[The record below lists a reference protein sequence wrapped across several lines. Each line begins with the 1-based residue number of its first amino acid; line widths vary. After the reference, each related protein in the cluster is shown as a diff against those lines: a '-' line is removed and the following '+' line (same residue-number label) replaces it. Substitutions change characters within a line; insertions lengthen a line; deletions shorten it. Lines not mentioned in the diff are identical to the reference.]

1 MALFSHHKEQP
12 DYFPTV
18 NRVIDVIFIID
29 ILVSFNTSFFD
40 QQDNRFT
47 TSRKTIA
54 RAYVKSWFCID
65 LVAVIDFEF
74 LLKIL
79 VESNS
84 SFAQLGKVAKVAR
97 FYRAIKLLR
106 LIRMSK
112 LVKEKAKLQARMAS
126 KM

>member
-1 MALFSHHKEQP
+1 M
-12 DYFPTV
+12 
-18 NRVIDVIFIID
+18 
-29 ILVSFNTSFFD
+29 
-40 QQDNRFT
+40 
-47 TSRKTIA
+47 TIA
-54 RAYVKSWFCID
+54 KAYMKSWFAID
-65 LVAVIDFEF
+65 LVAIIDFEF

-106 LIRMSK
+106 LIRMTK